1 MAATSQEHE
10 GGNFQAWLMLD
21 SRIYTSPCHVAWV
34 IHSKTPAS
42 PDSRNRETQSNP
54 CPWCKQWLVLR
65 GLGEILGG
73 HFCRPPTYPGSTLY
87 GDFISSLEEPSLLFQ
102 GLVPPSDGAAA
113 HCREFPSK
121 GFKVGFL
128 VSKPGSPACSLSNRD
143 QVLTCLG
150 FSVLIIGY
158 LRYFTDLYHVHHS
171 G

>member
-1 MAATSQEHE
+1 M
-10 GGNFQAWLMLD
+10 
-21 SRIYTSPCHVAWV
+21 
-34 IHSKTPAS
+34 
-42 PDSRNRETQSNP
+42 
-54 CPWCKQWLVLR
+54 LR
-65 GLGEILGG
+65 GSYIARPQLAQIPGTGKHSPTLALDANSGLCSGG
-73 HFCRPPTYPGSTLY
+73 WERFLVAIFAGHLHTQDQLSMETLSVLWRNHPC
-87 GDFISSLEEPSLLFQ
+87 SSRDLFLPQMEP
-102 GLVPPSDGAAA
+102 AA

-128 VSKPGSPACSLSNRD
+128 VSKPGSPACSLSNLD